1 MTEKNQKINNKLQKL
16 TNNILEEKNKKE
28 PNKMNIDN
36 WQNQIND
43 IENYKTQGTI
53 IRSKKMTIRNVINEE
68 TPNKYSYLQEQK
80 NKQKNKLN
88 NYKMKKIKL

>member
-1 MTEKNQKINNKLQKL
+1 
-16 TNNILEEKNKKE
+16 
-28 PNKMNIDN
+28 MNIDN

-53 IRSKKMTIRNVINEE
+53 IRSKKMTIVNVINEE
-68 TPNKYSYLQEQK
+68 TPNKYSYLQEQQ
-80 NKQKNKLN
+80 KQAKKNKLN

>member
-28 PNKMNIDN
+28 PKKMNIDN

-53 IRSKKMTIRNVINEE
+53 IRSKK
-68 TPNKYSYLQEQK
+68 
-80 NKQKNKLN
+80 
-88 NYKMKKIKL
+88 

>member
-1 MTEKNQKINNKLQKL
+1 MSKLYFKIIAIKFLTEKNQKINNKLQKL

-28 PNKMNIDN
+28 PKKMNIDN

-53 IRSKKMTIRNVINEE
+53 IRSKK
-68 TPNKYSYLQEQK
+68 
-80 NKQKNKLN
+80 
-88 NYKMKKIKL
+88 